1 MTCNHKAD
9 YTLSHIGTDIHE
21 PALSFSATFIL
32 VSSCID
38 VAASTT
44 AGCGTPVEEV
54 ESEAAEPAGNQER
67 AVKRSKSREWAPLLA
82 CERGAKGANQAQRA
96 KQAMQAWKG
105 EASNASW
112 ARGS

>member
-1 MTCNHKAD
+1 MTSNHKAGH
-9 YTLSHIGTDIHE
+9 TLCQTGTDIHG
-21 PALSFSATFIL
+21 PAPLFAATFIL

-38 VAASTT
+38 MAASTT

-96 KQAMQAWKG
+96 MQAKR
-105 EASNASW
+105 A
-112 ARGS
+112 